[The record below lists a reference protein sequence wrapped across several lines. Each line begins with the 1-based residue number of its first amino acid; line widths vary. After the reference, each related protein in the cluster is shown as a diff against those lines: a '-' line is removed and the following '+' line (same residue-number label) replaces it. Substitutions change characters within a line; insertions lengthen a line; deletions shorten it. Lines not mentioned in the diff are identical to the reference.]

1 MVTVKFKKLDEL
13 VTLPKYQTEGSAGLD
28 LQAWIPELNG
38 QTKLTLQPGEVQLI
52 PTGFAVQIP
61 KGYYGAIVSRSGMSL
76 KGIVVHNSP
85 GIIDESYRG
94 HVQII
99 IKNTS
104 SSPYV
109 ISRGDRIAQM
119 LILPVAHATLVE
131 SDSLDETA
139 RGAGG
144 FGSSG
149 LR

>member
-1 MVTVKFKKLDEL
+1 MTAVKFKKLDEL

-76 KGIVVHNSP
+76 KGIVVHNSF
-85 GIIDESYRG
+85 GVVDSDFRSE
-94 HVQII
+94 VKII

-139 RGAGG
+139 RGANG

>member
-76 KGIVVHNSP
+76 KGIVVHNSF
-85 GIIDESYRG
+85 GVVDSDFRSE
-94 HVQII
+94 VKII

-119 LILPVAHATLVE
+119 LILPVAQANLVE
-131 SDSLDETA
+131 SDSLDKTA
-139 RGAGG
+139 RGDGG

-149 LR
+149 MR

>member
-76 KGIVVHNSP
+76 KGIVVANSP
-85 GIIDESYRG
+85 GIIDSDFCSEIK
-94 HVQII
+94 II
-99 IKNTS
+99 IKNTGL
-104 SSPYV
+104 SPFV
-109 ISRGDRIAQM
+109 INRGDRIAQM
-119 LILPVAHATLVE
+119 LILPVAHVVWAEVSELTP
-131 SDSLDETA
+131 TA
-139 RGAGG
+139 RGANG
-144 FGSSG
+144 FGSTG
-149 LR
+149 I